1 MTIPDRQKLLWLIIL
16 PDARLSSSLQIF
28 SKEDVFL
35 ANASASISNFNNRC
49 QSHRKQVNR

>member
-35 ANASASISNFNNRC
+35 ANASASISNFNNRA
-49 QSHRKQVNR
+49 SLTESR